1 MTAINDTSLDKT
13 DLQNFSQK
21 FLLTLRMIRDFINA
35 WLNLLE
41 LLPNF
46 SWSQY
51 RVDMNG
57 KTVNASRVFVLNSE
71 GDFAHTSTTFL
82 SLADSNMELGNRKRF
97 SVPNFKLNNYLH
109 QKHFCFK
116 KSWRWDFL
124 FLILTHFEKKH
135 ISFKFGISQFA
146 NDSSKENFLV
156 YALVPLT
163 KCLEITTYAETAYA

>member
-13 DLQNFSQK
+13 DLQKFSQK